1 MAVPLKVL
9 FVEDRP
15 SDAELMLYELRQA
28 GFDPIWSRV
37 DTEHAFRRALESPP
51 EVILADYTLPQFN
64 VFHALEIV
72 RGQELDLPFIIVTG
86 TIGEEVAVEC
96 IKQGADDYLLKD
108 RLARLGPAVRQ
119 ALEAKQARVERR
131 KAEETRIQLI
141 REQAARA
148 AAEAAQ
154 QRLAFLSEASA
165 VLTSS
170 LDYQA
175 MLQRLAHLAAPYL
188 ADCCIIDIIQ
198 GDGSIRRMAIAHA
211 DPEWKDVA
219 DNLHR
224 HPPRPDSD
232 DPIAKVLRTGEP
244 ELVTMIPEHR
254 IEKPVNGSDEETHV
268 LYVLRP
274 TSYLI
279 LPLTVRDQTIGAISL
294 ILTTSSRQHNPVTVA
309 LAEELARRSATAV
322 DNARLYEQ
330 AQEAIRLRDEFL
342 ASISHDLK
350 NPLGAIKGQAQLL
363 QRRVKREH
371 PSATERLVKGL
382 TTIDSLASKMT
393 AQIDELL
400 DLASL
405 QAGQQLEL
413 NRQPTDLVALAQ
425 RVAEECQQIT
435 EQVELRVDVMVPE
448 LVGNWDQVRLARVL
462 SNLFENAIKYSPHQ
476 TTVTVVVKE
485 EERAG
490 NTWAILEVRDQGI
503 GIPESELTRIFERF
517 YRASNAAGHRKGT
530 GLGLASSRQ
539 IVEQHGGTI
548 RVRSRT
554 GEGSTFTVHL
564 PITPTP
570 DNVETAMLT
579 PRAEHPSTSSD

>member
-1 MAVPLKVL
+1 MAIPLKVL
-9 FVEDRP
+9 IVEDRP
-15 SDAELMLYELRQA
+15 SDAELVLYELQQA
-28 GFDPIWSRV
+28 GFAPVWNRV
-37 DTEHAFRRALESPP
+37 DTEHDFRRHLESPP
-51 EVILADYTLPQFN
+51 DVILADYTLPQFS
-64 VFHALEIV
+64 VLRALDIV
-72 RGQELDLPFIIVTG
+72 RGQGLDIPFIIVTG
-86 TIGEEVAVEC
+86 TVGEELAVEC
-96 IKQGADDYLLKD
+96 IKQGADDYLIKD

-119 ALEAKQARVERR
+119 ALDAKQARVERR
-131 KAEETRIQLI
+131 KAEETRIELI

-170 LDYQA
+170 LDYEA

-198 GDGSIRRMAIAHA
+198 DDGTIRRMAIAHA
-211 DPEWKDVA
+211 DPESRDVA
-219 DNLHR
+219 DTLRH
-224 HPPRPDSD
+224 HPPQPDSD

-244 ELVTMIPEHR
+244 ELITMISENRVEAEHVDGPE
-254 IEKPVNGSDEETHV
+254 EAAHV

-279 LPLTVRDQTIGAISL
+279 LPLIVRGQTIGAISL
-294 ILTTSSRQHNPVTVA
+294 ILTTSSRQHNQVTVA

-363 QRRVKREH
+363 QRKVNREN
-371 PSATERLVKGL
+371 PSAAERLIKGL
-382 TTIDSLASKMT
+382 TTIDSLATKMT
-393 AQIDELL
+393 AQINELL
-400 DLASL
+400 DLAGL
-405 QAGQQLEL
+405 QAGQHLEL

-435 EQVELRVDVMVPE
+435 EHVEIRVDVMAPE
-448 LVGNWDQVRLARVL
+448 IVGHWDQVRLARVL
-462 SNLFENAIKYSPHQ
+462 SNLFENAIKYSPHE
-476 TTVTVVVKE
+476 TVVTVVVKE

-490 NTWAILEVRDQGI
+490 GNWAILEVQDQGI
-503 GIPESELTRIFERF
+503 GIPENDLARIFERF
-517 YRASNAAGHRKGT
+517 YRASNAAGQSRGT

-539 IVEQHGGTI
+539 IAEQHGGTI
-548 RVRSRT
+548 TVHSQP
-554 GEGSTFTVHL
+554 GKGSTFTVHL
-564 PITPTP
+564 PIASTH
-570 DNVETAMLT
+570 DVETAIPT
-579 PRAEHPSTSSD
+579 QSAEHPSTP

>member
-1 MAVPLKVL
+1 MAIPLKVL

-28 GFDPIWSRV
+28 GFGPIWSRV
-37 DTEHAFRRALESPP
+37 DTEHDFRLALESPP

-119 ALEAKQARVERR
+119 ALEAKQARMERR

-198 GDGSIRRMAIAHA
+198 DDGTIRRMAIAHA
-211 DPEWKDVA
+211 DPEWTDVA
-219 DNLHR
+219 DTLHR

-279 LPLTVRDQTIGAISL
+279 LPLTVRGKTIGAISL
-294 ILTTSSRQHNPVTVA
+294 ILTTSPRQHTPVTVA

-382 TTIDSLASKMT
+382 TTIDSLATKMT

-517 YRASNAAGHRKGT
+517 YRASNAAGQRKGT
-530 GLGLASSRQ
+530 GLGLASSHQ

-548 RVRSRT
+548 TVHSRI
-554 GEGSTFTVHL
+554 GEGSTFTVYL
-564 PITPTP
+564 PIIPTSSG
-570 DNVETAMLT
+570 ETAMIT
-579 PRAEHPSTSSD
+579 PSAEHPSTPSD

>member
-1 MAVPLKVL
+1 MAIPLKVL
-9 FVEDRP
+9 IVEDRP
-15 SDAELMLYELRQA
+15 SDAELVLYELQQA
-28 GFDPIWSRV
+28 GFAPVWNRV
-37 DTEHAFRRALESPP
+37 DTEHDFRLQLESPP
-51 EVILADYTLPQFN
+51 DVILADYTLPQFS
-64 VFHALEIV
+64 VLRALDIV
-72 RGQELDLPFIIVTG
+72 RGQGLDIPFIIVTG
-86 TIGEEVAVEC
+86 TVGEELAVEC
-96 IKQGADDYLLKD
+96 IKQGADDYLIKD

-119 ALEAKQARVERR
+119 ALDAKQARVERR
-131 KAEETRIQLI
+131 KAEETRIELI

-165 VLTSS
+165 ILTSS
-170 LDYQA
+170 LDYEA

-198 GDGSIRRMAIAHA
+198 DDGTIRRMAIAHA
-211 DPEWKDVA
+211 DPESRDVA
-219 DNLHR
+219 DTLRH

-244 ELVTMIPEHR
+244 KLITMISENRVEAEHVDSPE
-254 IEKPVNGSDEETHV
+254 EGTHV

-279 LPLTVRDQTIGAISL
+279 LPLIVRGQTMGAISL
-294 ILTTSSRQHNPVTVA
+294 ILTTSSRQHNQVTVA

-363 QRRVKREH
+363 QRKVNREN
-371 PSATERLVKGL
+371 PSAAERLIKGL
-382 TTIDSLASKMT
+382 TTIDSLATKMT
-393 AQIDELL
+393 AQINELL
-400 DLASL
+400 DLAGL
-405 QAGQQLEL
+405 QAGQHLEL

-435 EQVELRVDVMVPE
+435 EHVEIRVDVMAPE
-448 LVGNWDQVRLARVL
+448 IVGHWDQVRLVRVL
-462 SNLFENAIKYSPHQ
+462 SNLFENAIKYSPHE
-476 TTVTVVVKE
+476 TVVTVVVKV
-485 EERAG
+485 EERTGG
-490 NTWAILEVRDQGI
+490 NWAILEVRDQGI
-503 GIPESELTRIFERF
+503 GIPESELIRIFERF
-517 YRASNAAGHRKGT
+517 YRASNAAGQSKGT

-539 IVEQHGGTI
+539 IAEQHGGTI
-548 RVRSRT
+548 TVHSQP
-554 GEGSTFTVHL
+554 GKGSTFTVHL
-564 PITPTP
+564 PIASTH
-570 DNVETAMLT
+570 DVETAIPT
-579 PRAEHPSTSSD
+579 QSAEHPSTP